1 MLNSTQS
8 TLASKASIS
17 NAVLLSKN
25 WLYKIC
31 IVLTAFLF
39 VSTQVSLAQ
48 TPVPMGSQPGLTYT
62 ENFADI
68 ANWTNN
74 FAAGVGA
81 SRWGSVAINAS
92 GTIPDGVKTTVSTAT
107 FAITTSGGVQKGTG
121 NIIQLSTGATSN
133 TSANAIDLFLNFTGV
148 NAGTLSFDWATV
160 FNGTGDR
167 LSSLKIYTSTDGISF
182 TELTG
187 AAVLNKANN
196 VTASGSITTVALPAS
211 FNNSATARIRFYEYN
226 GATAGTT
233 GSRAKISIDNVNVT
247 AVASNYSVTYNGNG
261 NTGGSVPVDASSP
274 YSSGATVTVKANTG
288 SLLKTGNTFT
298 GWNTAAN
305 GSGTSYAATG
315 SVTFT
320 MPSNAVTL
328 FAQWQ
333 INTYTVTYNGNTNDG
348 GTAPVDG
355 SSPYNY
361 NSNVTVLGAGTLT
374 KTGFTFNGWNT
385 VANGSGTAYAA
396 GATITG
402 IAANTTLFAQ
412 WIAANTYSIIYDGNS
427 NTGGSAPVD
436 GSSPYTAG
444 SNVTVLGAGTLVKTG
459 YTFSGWNTAA
469 NGGGTA
475 YSPGGTISS
484 IAANT
489 ILYAQWVIN
498 TYTVIYNGNGS
509 DGGSVPVDPSSPYN
523 YNSNVTVLGAG
534 TLTRTN
540 YNFTG
545 WNTAANGSGTAYA
558 AGGTITGIAANTI
571 LYAQW
576 TIITY
581 TVTYNGNTN
590 TGGTAP
596 VDGSS
601 PYAVGSNV
609 TVLAAGTLVKTGNTF
624 AGWNTLAN
632 GTGTAYSA
640 GGTITSIAANTT
652 LFARWTINTYTV
664 TYDGNGNT
672 GGTAPVDNLSPYNF
686 GATVTVLA
694 NTGSLVKTGATFV
707 GWNTAADGT
716 GTSYAPAA
724 TFTLGAANVLLYAKW
739 AVPLYEGFSYI
750 AGGNVGGSTNAAG
763 TTNNNWTTHSNSL
776 VGTINV
782 VSGSLNYTGLLAST
796 GNRISLPGSNA
807 TVPRD
812 INRSAGLIPSQNVTY
827 YSFLL
832 NVTDATQ
839 LATTFGTAGNG
850 YFVHLCASSG
860 TTTGSFSA
868 KVYIRSSNTAANF
881 RLGISESG
889 NTPVETTGDL
899 SFGNT
904 YLVVVK
910 YVFNNTAGNDLAT
923 MWVNPSSLGSTEP
936 AGGVNGPGSVNLAG
950 YNSANTGFCI
960 RNASATP
967 KADIDEIRVGT
978 TWASVTPP
986 VTHQLTTTVGTGG
999 TVTAPATSPTTVNQG
1014 AATTITALANSGFAF
1029 SGWTVE
1035 AGSASIVN
1043 AALANTTVT
1052 LNTVDATVKA
1062 NFVATSFTIT
1072 ASAIG
1077 GGSISPVGSV
1087 TVNSGGSQ
1095 TFTITPDA
1103 CNDIAEVIID
1113 GTTSLGIVT
1122 SYTFTNVTA
1131 SHTIDAY
1138 FNPSTSTTWTGA
1150 VSTNWDNVSNWSSCL
1165 PNGTLD
1171 VVIAAPGGTVL
1182 FQPVLNVDAAVN
1194 GLTIND
1200 GATFLL
1206 NGKTLTIN
1214 GGFTGSAASTL
1225 TGSDASSLV
1234 LNSTTTLISSVAIR
1248 LHSLVINGGT
1258 TTLSS
1263 AVEISSGTATV
1274 SPGEVLVPTGSQLVT
1289 NGFLTIKSNQ
1299 FGTAR
1304 VAAGALAG
1312 NYITGDVTVERYIP
1326 NNGFRSWRLL
1336 SVPTFGSGQTI
1347 RQSWQDNGSST
1358 AIPTGFGT
1366 QITGPGLLVNVQ
1378 LAGLDDVSQKATLLT
1393 WTGSAWAG
1401 VSNTNTAISN
1411 FKSYFL
1417 YVRGERSKGV
1427 TGYTTNSSATTLQ
1440 TKGTLY
1446 QGDGLA
1452 TPSIAANSFGL
1463 VGNLYPSAIDFEKI
1477 KLAGGLGGGVKDLF
1491 YIWDSKKLTSSLGVY
1506 QTFNS
1511 TNGYLCPISGGSYTQ
1526 GVKNVAIESGQ
1537 AFFVETGASAG
1548 TVTLSEGVKI
1558 SGTSGT
1564 LGLRPT
1570 TPASAL
1576 VKIDSRLYLASGE
1589 MADANVVVFDNA
1601 YPNAVSNE
1609 DASKLSNSG
1618 ENFAIQKTN
1627 KILAIEGR
1635 QVINNSDTIFF
1646 SMWNMKPQTYKL
1658 EFVPANI
1665 GNTALGAEL
1674 EDAYLHTSVPVSL
1687 DVNTAVNFT
1696 VDANAGSFAANRF
1709 RLVFRPSAPLPVSF
1723 ISISANRTNGTV
1735 KVDWKV
1741 AAERNIRNYEV
1752 ERSLNGISFTMV
1764 AVIAANGNN
1773 SSADVIYT
1781 MTDAAAPAT
1790 AVYYRVKSNAVSGEI
1805 KYSSIV
1811 KVNAGNVKPGFAISP
1826 NPSEGGVVNL
1836 QFTNQPEGRYSVKIV
1851 STLGQTLL
1859 NNTLTHAGG
1868 SSTQLLNLPEGIARG
1883 TYQVII
1889 IAPDNTRITQKL
1901 LVNNN

>member
-8 TLASKASIS
+8 TLASNASVS

-374 KTGFTFNGWNT
+374 NTGFTFNGWNT

-652 LFARWTINTYTV
+652 LFAQWTINTYTV

-672 GGTAPVDNLSPYNF
+672 GGSAPVDPGSPYAF
-686 GATVTVLA
+686 GTVVTVLT
-694 NTGSLVKTGATFV
+694 NSGNLTKTGATFV
-707 GWNTAADGT
+707 GWNTAANAT
-716 GTSYAPAA
+716 GTNYAATGTA
-724 TFTLGAANVLLYAKW
+724 TFTLGAANVILYA
-739 AVPLYEGFSYI
+739 
-750 AGGNVGGSTNAAG
+750 
-763 TTNNNWTTHSNSL
+763 
-776 VGTINV
+776 
-782 VSGSLNYTGLLAST
+782 
-796 GNRISLPGSNA
+796 
-807 TVPRD
+807 
-812 INRSAGLIPSQNVTY
+812 
-827 YSFLL
+827 
-832 NVTDATQ
+832 
-839 LATTFGTAGNG
+839 
-850 YFVHLCASSG
+850 
-860 TTTGSFSA
+860 
-868 KVYIRSSNTAANF
+868 
-881 RLGISESG
+881 
-889 NTPVETTGDL
+889 
-899 SFGNT
+899 
-904 YLVVVK
+904 
-910 YVFNNTAGNDLAT
+910 
-923 MWVNPSSLGSTEP
+923 
-936 AGGVNGPGSVNLAG
+936 
-950 YNSANTGFCI
+950 
-960 RNASATP
+960 
-967 KADIDEIRVGT
+967 
-978 TWASVTPP
+978 
-986 VTHQLTTTVGTGG
+986 
-999 TVTAPATSPTTVNQG
+999 
-1014 AATTITALANSGFAF
+1014 
-1029 SGWTVE
+1029 
-1035 AGSASIVN
+1035 
-1043 AALANTTVT
+1043 
-1052 LNTVDATVKA
+1052 
-1062 NFVATSFTIT
+1062 
-1072 ASAIG
+1072 
-1077 GGSISPVGSV
+1077 
-1087 TVNSGGSQ
+1087 
-1095 TFTITPDA
+1095 
-1103 CNDIAEVIID
+1103 
-1113 GTTSLGIVT
+1113 
-1122 SYTFTNVTA
+1122 
-1131 SHTIDAY
+1131 
-1138 FNPSTSTTWTGA
+1138 
-1150 VSTNWDNVSNWSSCL
+1150 
-1165 PNGTLD
+1165 
-1171 VVIAAPGGTVL
+1171 
-1182 FQPVLNVDAAVN
+1182 
-1194 GLTIND
+1194 
-1200 GATFLL
+1200 
-1206 NGKTLTIN
+1206 
-1214 GGFTGSAASTL
+1214 
-1225 TGSDASSLV
+1225 
-1234 LNSTTTLISSVAIR
+1234 
-1248 LHSLVINGGT
+1248 
-1258 TTLSS
+1258 
-1263 AVEISSGTATV
+1263 
-1274 SPGEVLVPTGSQLVT
+1274 
-1289 NGFLTIKSNQ
+1289 
-1299 FGTAR
+1299 
-1304 VAAGALAG
+1304 
-1312 NYITGDVTVERYIP
+1312 
-1326 NNGFRSWRLL
+1326 
-1336 SVPTFGSGQTI
+1336 
-1347 RQSWQDNGSST
+1347 
-1358 AIPTGFGT
+1358 
-1366 QITGPGLLVNVQ
+1366 
-1378 LAGLDDVSQKATLLT
+1378 
-1393 WTGSAWAG
+1393 
-1401 VSNTNTAISN
+1401 
-1411 FKSYFL
+1411 
-1417 YVRGERSKGV
+1417 
-1427 TGYTTNSSATTLQ
+1427 
-1440 TKGTLY
+1440 
-1446 QGDGLA
+1446 
-1452 TPSIAANSFGL
+1452 
-1463 VGNLYPSAIDFEKI
+1463 
-1477 KLAGGLGGGVKDLF
+1477 
-1491 YIWDSKKLTSSLGVY
+1491 
-1506 QTFNS
+1506 
-1511 TNGYLCPISGGSYTQ
+1511 
-1526 GVKNVAIESGQ
+1526 
-1537 AFFVETGASAG
+1537 
-1548 TVTLSEGVKI
+1548 
-1558 SGTSGT
+1558 
-1564 LGLRPT
+1564 
-1570 TPASAL
+1570 
-1576 VKIDSRLYLASGE
+1576 
-1589 MADANVVVFDNA
+1589 
-1601 YPNAVSNE
+1601 
-1609 DASKLSNSG
+1609 
-1618 ENFAIQKTN
+1618 
-1627 KILAIEGR
+1627 
-1635 QVINNSDTIFF
+1635 
-1646 SMWNMKPQTYKL
+1646 
-1658 EFVPANI
+1658 
-1665 GNTALGAEL
+1665 
-1674 EDAYLHTSVPVSL
+1674 
-1687 DVNTAVNFT
+1687 
-1696 VDANAGSFAANRF
+1696 
-1709 RLVFRPSAPLPVSF
+1709 
-1723 ISISANRTNGTV
+1723 
-1735 KVDWKV
+1735 
-1741 AAERNIRNYEV
+1741 
-1752 ERSLNGISFTMV
+1752 
-1764 AVIAANGNN
+1764 
-1773 SSADVIYT
+1773 
-1781 MTDAAAPAT
+1781 
-1790 AVYYRVKSNAVSGEI
+1790 
-1805 KYSSIV
+1805 
-1811 KVNAGNVKPGFAISP
+1811 
-1826 NPSEGGVVNL
+1826 
-1836 QFTNQPEGRYSVKIV
+1836 
-1851 STLGQTLL
+1851 
-1859 NNTLTHAGG
+1859 
-1868 SSTQLLNLPEGIARG
+1868 
-1883 TYQVII
+1883 
-1889 IAPDNTRITQKL
+1889 
-1901 LVNNN
+1901 